1 MNDHPVLDGM
11 PTRLYSAAPSRLTT
25 YLDCPR
31 RYRMT
36 YLDRPQPPKGPPW
49 AHNSIGSAVHSALA
63 KWWDLPEER
72 RTPEAGGTLV
82 VSGWLDEGFRDDR
95 QSLDARERAREYV
108 ERYLHDVDPAVQP
121 IGIERTVSL
130 KTPRASLWG
139 RVDRIDERPGQG
151 VVVVD
156 YKTGRSVLTV
166 DDARTS
172 IALAVYAAAATRTFR
187 RPCTTVELHHLPTG
201 EVVTWDHTDESLH
214 RHLRRADSI
223 AAELGDLDARFKA
236 GLTPQEADEAFP
248 ASVGAL
254 CGWCDF
260 RSSCAA
266 GRSVP
271 AQRPWA
277 AVPDA

>member
-1 MNDHPVLDGM
+1 VNDQPVLDGM

-63 KWWDLPEER
+63 KWWDLPEGR

-82 VSGWLDEGFRDDR
+82 VSGWLTDGFRDDA
-95 QSLDARERAREYV
+95 QSLQARERARDYV
-108 ERYLHDVDPAVQP
+108 ERYLHDVDPTVQP
-121 IGIERTVSL
+121 IGIERTVSTT
-130 KTPRASLWG
+130 TPRASLWG
-139 RVDRIDERPGQG
+139 RVDRIDDRPGEG

-187 RPCTTVELHHLPTG
+187 RPCTRVELHHLPTG
-201 EVVTWDHTDESLH
+201 EVVTWDHTDESLQ

-223 AAELGDLDARFKA
+223 AAELGALDARFKA
-236 GLTPQEADEAFP
+236 GMSPQDADESFP
-248 ASVGAL
+248 ANVGPL

-260 RSSCAA
+260 RSSCPA
-266 GRSVP
+266 GRVVP

-277 AVPDA
+277 AVPD

>member
-1 MNDHPVLDGM
+1 MDGQPVLDGM

-31 RYRMT
+31 RYRKT

-49 AHNSIGSAVHSALA
+49 AHNSVGSAVHSALA
-63 KWWDLPEER
+63 KWWDLPEAR

-82 VSGWLDEGFRDDR
+82 VSGWLTGGFRDDE
-95 QSLDARERAREYV
+95 QSVKARERAREYV
-108 ERYLHDVDPAVQP
+108 ERYLHDVDPSVQP
-121 IGIERTVSL
+121 IGIERTVAL
-130 KTPRASLWG
+130 RTPRASLWG
-139 RVDRIDERPGQG
+139 RVDRIDERAGEG

-172 IALAVYAAAATRTFR
+172 IALAVYAAAAARTFR
-187 RPCTTVELHHLPTG
+187 RPCTQVELHHLPTG

-223 AAELGDLDARFKA
+223 AAELGSLDARFKA
-236 GLTPQEADEAFP
+236 GMTPQQADEAFP

-260 RSSCAA
+260 RSSCTA